1 MLVLSCCRNL
11 SKAKGRNA
19 GLIPSPL
26 SATRSRACWSTVS
39 RETCTSPPAGVNLMA
54 FDSRLDTAC
63 CSRPGSPFTQI
74 GVVPGR
80 PGEGQALEARVA
92 RRGVDGDLD
101 HAPEV
106 DELRVEHEPARG
118 DARRV
123 EQVFDDALQRA
134 CAALDDLERAL
145 LLGGIEPALPQQA
158 EPHQDRAERRAQL
171 VGEQRQEL
179 VLEMARRLR
188 PMPRGLLP
196 LHEAGDVASDEAAVD
211 EPAVAEEPASI
222 DQDLLDGAVLGSKP
236 GSRRTETLSSRA
248 SRPRMSAAV
257 SGSTRNSAMCRP
269 TYSVSDVPDEVQL
282 GPVRPEDA
290 PVGADPAQA
299 DRGLIEELAQLLVAL
314 GQSHLA
320 HGLSSVAACRQ
331 AGDDGDQ
338 LGRLHWLRQ
347 V

>member
-39 RETCTSPPAGVNLMA
+39 RETSTSPPAGVNLMA

-63 CSRPGSPFTQI
+63 CSRPGSPLTQI
-74 GVVPGR
+74 GTLPGR
-80 PGEGQALEARVA
+80 PREGQALEGRVA
-92 RRGVDGDLD
+92 RRGIDGDLD
-101 HAPEV
+101 HAPDV
-106 DELRVEHEPARG
+106 DELRVEHEPACG

-134 CAALDDLERAL
+134 CAALDDLERTL
-145 LLGGIEPALPQQA
+145 PLGGIEPALPQEA
-158 EPHQDRAERRAQL
+158 EPHQDRSQGRAQL
-171 VGEQRQEL
+171 VGKQGQEL

-211 EPAVAEEPASI
+211 ESAVAEEPASI
-222 DQDLLDGAVLGSKP
+222 DQDLLDGAVLGSKAGLI
-236 GSRRTETLSSRA
+236 GSDALLAGEPAEDVGGGLRLDEKLGDVLA
-248 SRPRMSAAV
+248 DV
-257 SGSTRNSAMCRP
+257 LGLG
-269 TYSVSDVPDEVQL
+269 VPDEVQL

-290 PVGADPAQA
+290 PVGAHPAQA
-299 DRGLIEELAQLLVAL
+299 DRGVIEELAQLLVAL

-320 HGLSSVAACRQ
+320 LALSSVAACRK
-331 AGDDGDQ
+331 ADDDGDQ
-338 LGRLHWLRQ
+338 LGRLHRLGQ